1 MWHSFIRKS
10 TRAGLHAADRPDLLL
25 VFDLVSTETQAASS
39 ALCFLPL
46 SGLAA
51 EPERNA
57 LEVLLHAPLWA
68 GRQRAS
74 GVGARHVLIEDLG
87 LFLDDVEDGQ
97 EGCFRGELD
106 GDDHVAHG
114 SEDGR
119 HDGRQVGTHDV
130 VVLAG
135 NGADHDE

>member
-1 MWHSFIRKS
+1 VCHLLIRES
-10 TRAGLHAADRPDLLL
+10 TRAGLHAANRPDLLL
-25 VFDLVSTETQAASS
+25 VFDLVSAETKAAGT
-39 ALCFLPL
+39 ALRFLPL

-51 EPERNA
+51 QPERNA
-57 LEVLLHAPLWA
+57 LEVLLHAPLGA

-74 GVGARHVLIEDLG
+74 GAGARHVLVEDLG

-97 EGCFRGELD
+97 ESCFRGELD
-106 GDDHVAHG
+106 GDDHVAHR

-119 HDGRQVGTHDV
+119 DDGGQVGTHDV

-135 NGADHDE
+135 DCADDHE